1 MVGEIINRFRQRA
14 ASAYRRAV
22 QQVGPRPGE
31 EQSHSGAP
39 GSSAPGRAQEV
50 GGVPYAAAPTA
61 PGADRDQAEFAV
73 AQAYGTGAPAPDAAI
88 EPAEPAVEP
97 GVEPA
102 VGSVPT
108 EPDVPIEPAE
118 PAVEPP
124 VPDEPLE
131 PLEPVEP
138 PTPAEPDQPG
148 EPLPPDPGLPE
159 EPLVPTG
166 AGEDFAADEPVRPH

>member
-1 MVGEIINRFRQRA
+1 MVGEIMHRFRQQA

-22 QQVGPRPGE
+22 QQAGPRPAE

-39 GSSAPGRAQEV
+39 GNGGPGQAQEV
-50 GGVPYAAAPTA
+50 GGVPYAVAPTVS
-61 PGADRDQAEFAV
+61 GADRDRAEFAADPAYG
-73 AQAYGTGAPAPDAAI
+73 AQAPVPDVPI
-88 EPAEPAVEP
+88 EPTESAAEP
-97 GVEPA
+97 GIEPA

-166 AGEDFAADEPVRPH
+166 AGEDFAADEPGRQH